1 MIRNSYEPPGH
12 SLRLDGKK
20 VQQLVDDYVRSLNIE
35 DIMDPREVTYNN
47 ILGYVSKFKTE
58 RARTALIPIY
68 SKLKA
73 AIAPQSADSPVLFVL
88 ISNAIGTSDT
98 NIFPT
103 ISLARSLFAIL

>member
-58 RARTALIPIY
+58 SPNSLDSYI
-68 SKLKA
+68 LKA
-73 AIAPQSADSPVLFVL
+73 KGCYS
-88 ISNAIGTSDT
+88 TSKC
-98 NIFPT
+98 
-103 ISLARSLFAIL
+103 